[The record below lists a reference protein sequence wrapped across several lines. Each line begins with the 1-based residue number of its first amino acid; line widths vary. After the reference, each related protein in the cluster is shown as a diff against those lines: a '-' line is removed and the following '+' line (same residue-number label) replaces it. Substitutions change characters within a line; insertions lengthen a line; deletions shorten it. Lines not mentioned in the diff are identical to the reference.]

1 MADEVSAYAAYGKS
15 LPKKKAPKRQ
25 GKRLPKKTGKQT
37 PKTLARR
44 LTKNTV
50 NRAQKQH
57 KANGQNNGAAVK
69 RENGVQKK
77 PKAKKLGTPDNASAG
92 ATRIDS
98 TSGSI
103 TNNSNNKSMPS
114 KRNKGRRSD
123 GSDTEQ
129 SESLD
134 DTVNMARKM
143 ADYLNERGE
152 QNFGSDDDSSGGSYE
167 EYDSSD
173 KDDDMS
179 ESGSASESESCSED
193 YNKSSD
199 DDSDNECGDGDSDSD
214 GDCGSEGS
222 SAWESESGDQFSE
235 EYTLNSH
242 ANSSSNNDCS
252 RSSNS
257 NNESS
262 NSNNDCS
269 RSSNNDSSN
278 SNNDSSFSSASSP
291 ETSVM
296 PVDSRRKAPKRSE
309 HLSSNADASDFTDSN
324 NNNNNNTKPPAAKLQ
339 KLQLQQKLKQKQLEK
354 QEKRA
359 SAAAQRENVAPFCPL
374 QRTAT
379 NAKSCPLPSK
389 EAAKPGPKSCPL
401 PSRAAQAASKMAPN
415 KMAAKS
421 SALPPKN
428 ERAAQQKRDEPQ
440 EQQRPKGRRSESQ
453 VPLPAATGEPQPE
466 VHLQDSIEEGKRMLH
481 WLINPMTSDDFFS
494 QYWER
499 NACQVKRKQPNYFS
513 QLISFKLIDEM
524 LIRNHLE
531 FTTNIDVT
539 TYKNGVRQTHNPD
552 GRAMPPTVWGFYGD
566 GCSIR
571 ILNPSTYLIKVR
583 QLCAMMQEFFHCLVG
598 ANVYLTPP
606 NSQGF
611 APHYDDIE
619 AFVLQVEGRKR
630 WRLYSPLHPS
640 DVLARTSSGNYSQ
653 QELGEPLFDAV
664 LEPGDILYFPRG
676 TVHQAVCDQQQHS
689 LHITL
694 SVYQQQAYA
703 NLLEELMPAVLQRAI
718 KHHLSLRR
726 GLPLHTWQHLGLAK
740 GDQKSELRDKL
751 LGTTRRLVQQYLMPS
766 DAQID
771 AAVDQLAKRFQ
782 HEALPPVVLPE
793 EHERTVFGS
802 RSQANSHGQCLCDYE
817 LTERT
822 SVRLLRANILRLVA
836 EGSSLRV
843 YYYVDNALEFCKYEA
858 NFMEIQPTEAAA
870 VEALMSAYPKY
881 LKVAKLPLRSAERR
895 IEVATAL
902 WERGL
907 LMTEKPFK

>member
-1 MADEVSAYAAYGKS
+1 MPAAG
-15 LPKKKAPKRQ
+15 
-25 GKRLPKKTGKQT
+25 
-37 PKTLARR
+37 
-44 LTKNTV
+44 
-50 NRAQKQH
+50 
-57 KANGQNNGAAVK
+57 
-69 RENGVQKK
+69 
-77 PKAKKLGTPDNASAG
+77 
-92 ATRIDS
+92 
-98 TSGSI
+98 
-103 TNNSNNKSMPS
+103 
-114 KRNKGRRSD
+114 
-123 GSDTEQ
+123 
-129 SESLD
+129 
-134 DTVNMARKM
+134 
-143 ADYLNERGE
+143 
-152 QNFGSDDDSSGGSYE
+152 
-167 EYDSSD
+167 
-173 KDDDMS
+173 
-179 ESGSASESESCSED
+179 
-193 YNKSSD
+193 
-199 DDSDNECGDGDSDSD
+199 
-214 GDCGSEGS
+214 
-222 SAWESESGDQFSE
+222 
-235 EYTLNSH
+235 
-242 ANSSSNNDCS
+242 
-252 RSSNS
+252 
-257 NNESS
+257 
-262 NSNNDCS
+262 
-269 RSSNNDSSN
+269 
-278 SNNDSSFSSASSP
+278 
-291 ETSVM
+291 
-296 PVDSRRKAPKRSE
+296 RRKATKRSE
-309 HLSSNADASDFTDSN
+309 HLASNSDGSDFIDSN
-324 NNNNNNTKPPAAKLQ
+324 NNNKNKNTPPAAKQQ
-339 KLQLQQKLKQKQLEK
+339 KLQVQQRLKQKQLEK

-359 SAAAQRENVAPFCPL
+359 NAAVQRENAAPFCPL

-379 NAKSCPLPSK
+379 TAAKSCPLPSK
-389 EAAKPGPKSCPL
+389 EAAGAKPGRKSCPL
-401 PSRAAQAASKMAPN
+401 PSKSAPAANKMAPN
-415 KMAAKS
+415 KMAAKMC
-421 SALPPKN
+421 ALPPKN
-428 ERAAQQKRDEPQ
+428 ERAAQQQRKRAERDEQRQ
-440 EQQRPKGRRSESQ
+440 EAKGRRSENEL
-453 VPLPAATGEPQPE
+453 LPEGKQRQQ

-539 TYKNGVRQTHNPD
+539 TYKNGMRETHNPD
-552 GRAMPPTVWGFYGD
+552 GRAMPPTVWGFYSD

-640 DVLARTSSGNYSQ
+640 DVLARNSSGNYSQ
-653 QELGEPLFDAV
+653 AELGEPLFDAV

-726 GLPLHTWQHLGLAK
+726 GLPLHIWQHLGLAK
-740 GDQKSELRDKL
+740 GDQKSELRDEL
-751 LGTTRRLVQQYLMPS
+751 LGNTKRLVQQYLMPS

-907 LMTEKPFK
+907 LMTEQPFK